1 MLIIIKI
8 AEDVVLRFMS
18 PVSKVKLREVK
29 YYTETVKMVVLNTNN
44 YDSLKTNY
52 IPCTDKYLHVN
63 ILVISYQR
71 T

>member
-29 YYTETVKMVVLNTNN
+29 YYTETVKIVVVNTNN
-44 YDSLKTNY
+44 YDSFKTY

-63 ILVISYQR
+63 ILVISYLR